1 MIDVREDNLTRRVN
15 GEDVK
20 FNILQA
26 MKFPYEEPSCKR
38 IEVLRP
44 CVENY
49 DHELIHTN
57 LLEKCLNGSLCEVDL
72 DRETP
77 TCADGVIETIFSLEN
92 KDEATVIKEK
102 VKTSDGLLLK

>member
-1 MIDVREDNLTRRVN
+1 MI
-15 GEDVK
+15 
-20 FNILQA
+20 
-26 MKFPYEEPSCKR
+26 
-38 IEVLRP
+38 
-44 CVENY
+44 
-49 DHELIHTN
+49 
-57 LLEKCLNGSLCEVDL
+57 GSLCEVDL